1 MVLGS
6 TAVARRLASA
16 SQLIHADN
24 KIAAAGE
31 PLSETMVRS
40 AIRTAFDAGSDGA
53 ETFMVKP
60 TDAELVAE
68 FAGTADRVRDVG
80 QTPSKIV
87 VKVDIDR
94 KSTRLN
100 SSH

>member
-1 MVLGS
+1 
-6 TAVARRLASA
+6 
-16 SQLIHADN
+16 
-24 KIAAAGE
+24 
-31 PLSETMVRS
+31 MVRS

-87 VKVDIDR
+87 VKVDIYTTALGTLR
-94 KSTRLN
+94 VTVNREIKTRSEEHTSELQ
-100 SSH
+100 SLMRISYSVFCLKKKKK